1 MAYYLGLCIYPSG
14 FTFNN
19 STYTTDKIDLFPIAF
34 SNGLSVAS
42 TSPTTRYVRSKNVTG
57 GGSYTTQKATPF
69 YRWDTIENY
78 GYSFSIT
85 LQALNGY
92 KFKTTQSNAVYGVRV
107 GTNSTNPTFSSG
119 AQFSKPATPYIS
131 VLNDGEK
138 LQISVSDIRQIQSCN
153 STTPMW
159 NSISTSN
166 PVLYFALFGIELELA
181 PVIPKHTIS
190 YNLTNCVSDYNQTS
204 VDEGTQVTMTITP
217 NLGYVLP
224 NAPTYTTGGVTTQF
238 DKINNSTYTATFTV
252 MNDVTINSSGI
263 AGYEISQTLTNC
275 TSNYN
280 NWYIQDGVTYT
291 IVLTANEGY
300 YFPANSCEYIDS
312 WGVIAQMVISQ
323 DGKTASCTFTGESI
337 YQYSG
342 QRITGDAV
350 SIPSEKFGFIGIY
363 KPTNS
368 ELLQLA
374 LQRFVT
380 EQGETVDLTQ
390 YILTLR
396 KYYYDMPI
404 DGSESVYYGTYNT
417 NIMCN
422 FVRGEIIDIDCG
434 EITVNELYHNSLD
447 YENTTATIYLPFIG
461 NTPIDTKRIMGKTL
475 SLKYKLNP
483 VNGDCVA
490 LLYDDIGE
498 IYLASGNLSFQIP
511 IKEYNTSVYVNEYV
525 ENPLY
530 MASQTPFIE
539 IKTDEI
545 YNNNPLHGYDNNLWV
560 KISDCNG
567 YVLFSDI
574 DLRLTNNITSNIID
588 EITSLLLAGIY
599 V

>member
-1 MAYYLGLCIYPSG
+1 MAKYLYVSLYADN
-14 FTFNN
+14 FTCNWI
-19 STYTTDKIDLFPIAF
+19 SYTCDKIEIFDPKEISTNCLPGSTDPLRYARNRQTTPYNMTSKYSPFFMF
-34 SNGLSVAS
+34 SDVSIN
-42 TSPTTRYVRSKNVTG
+42 N
-57 GGSYTTQKATPF
+57 
-69 YRWDTIENY
+69 TIKVV
-78 GYSFSIT
+78 
-85 LQALNGY
+85 LKCVNGY
-92 KFKTTQSNAVYGVRV
+92 KFNSGILYGTRNNL
-107 GTNSTNPTFSSG
+107 GTSSTFSITNSSYMGGNPIQKG
-119 AQFSKPATPYIS
+119 Y
-131 VLNDGEK
+131 
-138 LQISVSDIRQIQSCN
+138 VSFNANYTELS
-153 STTPMW
+153 
-159 NSISTSN
+159 
-166 PVLYFALFGIELELA
+166 IELDYNTLQNPNGTLCKDYDTTNNYGTA
-181 PVIPKHTIS
+181 FILYNITFDTVPIIPQYTIS

-238 DKINNSTYTATFTV
+238 DKIDNSTYTATFTV

-312 WGVIAQMVISQ
+312 WGVTTQMIISQ

-422 FVRGEIIDIDCG
+422 FVKGEIIDIDCG

-530 MASQTPFIE
+530 MAKQTPYIE
-539 IKTDEI
+539 LITDEI
-545 YNNNPLHGYDNNLWV
+545 YNENPRHGYDNNMWV
-560 KISDCNG
+560 LISTCNG
-567 YVLFSDI
+567 YVMFSDI
-574 DLRLTNNITSNIID
+574 ELHPINKINKDEYD
-588 EITSLLLAGIY
+588 EIISLLQNGII